1 MKFNLATG
9 LVCLLA
15 TTEAVGAS
23 SWWSKAGKLYDS
35 LCIDVIII
43 EAHVIVAVY
52 NRWHETELER
62 WLSDH
67 GKES

>member
-23 SWWSKAGKLYDS
+23 SWWSKAGEPAMFVFLFCDK
-35 LCIDVIII
+35 
-43 EAHVIVAVY
+43 
-52 NRWHETELER
+52 
-62 WLSDH
+62 LSD
-67 GKES
+67 